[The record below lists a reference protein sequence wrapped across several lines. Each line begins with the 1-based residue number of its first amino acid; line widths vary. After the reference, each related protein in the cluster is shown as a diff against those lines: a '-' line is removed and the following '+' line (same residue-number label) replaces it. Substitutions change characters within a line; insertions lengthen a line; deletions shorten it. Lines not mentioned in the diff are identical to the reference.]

1 MAGSTQGGDPRDGEI
16 RLWKEDGWWIAKDTE
31 TGVTTQGGSRTT
43 ALENLDVKHRVIDE
57 DEDPHVVAGEYE
69 LSMADLFRALAYYYD
84 SRETLKHREQ
94 ADTARRQ
101 QGEQRTRERMEEVD
115 LGANAG

>member
-1 MAGSTQGGDPRDGEI
+1 MTSIVRDDDVRSGAPRIAGTRI
-16 RLWKEDGWWIAKDTE
+16 T
-31 TGVTTQGGSRTT
+31 V
-43 ALENLDVKHRVIDE
+43 LDVKRRVIDE
-57 DEDPHVVAGEYE
+57 DEDPHVVAGEYA

-84 SRETLKHREQ
+84 NRETFERREQ

-101 QGEQRTRERMEEVD
+101 QGEQRTRERMEEAD